1 MSATYRGIAASPG
14 IAIAAARVI
23 PPDGDPAAPARGSGV
38 VDAAAE
44 LALFRS
50 ALEAAKTELA
60 ALRDRTAA
68 ELGPLKAEIFAAH
81 LSMLKDPELAA
92 EVERGVLE
100 DGLPAAEAA
109 RAATEAF
116 ALLLSESG
124 DPTFAARADDLRDLG
139 RRLVRLLD
147 GGADPLVLER
157 RSVVVAAEL
166 SPSDTARLDRA
177 LAAGFVVAGGSAVSH
192 SSILARSLG
201 IPAVAGVPEAVAAI
215 RDGALVVVDGSSG
228 VVAVDPEPAELE
240 LWRGK
245 AAAWRARAEL
255 LAAYASKPTRTRD
268 GARVVLAANIAGT
281 QDVSDALAH
290 GAEGVGLFRTEFLYM
305 GRADLPSEDEQYAV
319 YRHVLERMGKRHVIV
334 RTLDA
339 GGDKEVPCL
348 GMPREDNPFLGV
360 RAIRL
365 CLEREDVFR
374 VQLRALLRASAHGSL
389 GIMFP
394 MIATVEELRAA
405 KTLLA
410 DERAALVA
418 SGATLAEKV
427 EVGVMIEIPAAALRA
442 DTLARECDFFS
453 IGSNDLTQYAMA
465 ADRMNPALARLSK
478 PCHPAVLSLIAM
490 TTDAARRRGIPVGV
504 CGEMAA
510 DPVCAA
516 ALAGLGVAE
525 LSMGSASIP
534 LVREALARVDLIAAG
549 RLARAALDADTE
561 PEARRILE
569 GAFA

>member
-1 MSATYRGIAASPG
+1 MSATYRGIAVSPG
-14 IAIAAARVI
+14 IAIAAARVV
-23 PPDGDPAAPARGSGV
+23 PPDGSPAAPARGSLAFDG
-38 VDAAAE
+38 AAE
-44 LALFRS
+44 LAGFRA
-50 ALEAAKTELA
+50 ALEKAKLELA
-60 ALRDRTAA
+60 ELRDRTAA
-68 ELGPLKAEIFAAH
+68 ELGALKAEIFAAH
-81 LSMLKDPELAA
+81 LSILKDPELAS
-92 EVERGVLE
+92 EVERGILE
-100 DGLPAAEAA
+100 DHLSAAEAA
-109 RAATEAF
+109 RAATDVF
-116 ALLLSESG
+116 ALLLAESG

-157 RSVVVAAEL
+157 RSVVVAREL

-177 LAAGFVVAGGSAVSH
+177 LTAGFVVAGGSAVSH

-201 IPAVAGVPEAVAAI
+201 IPAVAGAPDAVDAI

-228 VVAVDPEPAELE
+228 LVTVDPDPAELE

-255 LAAYASKPTRTRD
+255 LEAFAGRPTRTGD
-268 GARVVLAANIAGT
+268 GTKLALAANIAGT
-281 QDVSDALAH
+281 ADLSDALAR

-319 YRHVLERMGKRHVIV
+319 YRHVLERMGKRRVIV
-334 RTLDA
+334 RTLDS

-348 GMPREDNPFLGV
+348 GMPREENPFLGV

-365 CLEREDVFR
+365 CLERVDVFR

-405 KTLLA
+405 KALLA
-410 DERAALVA
+410 EERAALAA
-418 SGATLAEKV
+418 SGAPLADTV
-427 EVGVMIEIPAAALRA
+427 ETGVMIEIPAAALRA
-442 DTLARECDFFS
+442 EVLARECDFFS
-453 IGSNDLTQYAMA
+453 IGSNDLTQYTMA
-465 ADRMNPALARLSK
+465 ADRMNPALARLSR
-478 PCHPAVLSLIAM
+478 PCHPAVLALIAM
-490 TTDAARRRGIPVGV
+490 TADAAGRRGIPVGV

-510 DPVCAA
+510 DPICAA
-516 ALAGLGVAE
+516 ALAGLGVTE

-534 LVREALARVDLIAAG
+534 LVREALSRVDLPTAA
-549 RLARAALDADTE
+549 RLARAALEAETE

-569 GAFA
+569 GAFQ